1 MKLLSWPQ
9 LTNFVRFLLWANILY
24 SILGAGI
31 SGLEIQILEEI
42 RDTQPNISD
51 ALMDRAIE
59 SDMRQQFMG
68 ITGIILFVVTTVFF
82 LTWVRRAGKRT
93 RQLGAEGLKIGDGWA
108 IGWYFVPIMNLW
120 KPYQAMVEIY
130 RSSIDPANWQSSKRD
145 GLLPLWWGLWVAS
158 NVLGQFLLRTA
169 FSEDL
174 DDIILSSYATLG
186 SDVLNVALCL
196 TFLPILK
203 TIFESQNATEA
214 RLRREGQDLKDLW
227 P

>member
-1 MKLLSWPQ
+1 MRFMNWAQ
-9 LTNFVRFLLWANILY
+9 LTGFVRLLLWANILY

-31 SGLEIQILEEI
+31 TGLEIQILQEV
-42 RDTQPNISD
+42 RDTQPNISQ
-51 ALMDRAIE
+51 ALIDRAID
-59 SDMRQQFMG
+59 SDMRQQLMG
-68 ITGIILFVVTTVFF
+68 VIGTILLVITTVFF

-93 RQLGAEGLKIGDGWA
+93 RQLGAEGLKISDGWA

-130 RSSIDPANWQSSKRD
+130 RSSIDPVNWASLKRD
-145 GLLPLWWGLWVAS
+145 DQLPLWWGLWIAS
-158 NVLGQFLLRTA
+158 NVLGQVILRTA
-169 FSEDL
+169 FSEEL
-174 DDIILSSYATLG
+174 DQIILSSYATLG
-186 SDVLNVALCL
+186 SDLLNVALCL

-214 RLRREGQDLKDLW
+214 RLRREGQDLTDLM